1 MRPSRTSSRAS
12 IGRISESVSPHS
24 AACSILD
31 CAVSSVHSGSEDS
44 GRMVA
49 NPEVIQPRTR
59 RFPAMT
65 LVRCQRIW
73 QLRPKK
79 ACYFGRPYP
88 LT

>member
-1 MRPSRTSSRAS
+1 MWTPPFRSRGPWYLTKPSFLNLFIKKLTRERVVP
-12 IGRISESVSPHS
+12 IVG
-24 AACSILD
+24 
-31 CAVSSVHSGSEDS
+31 
-44 GRMVA
+44 

-65 LVRCQRIW
+65 LVRRQRIW